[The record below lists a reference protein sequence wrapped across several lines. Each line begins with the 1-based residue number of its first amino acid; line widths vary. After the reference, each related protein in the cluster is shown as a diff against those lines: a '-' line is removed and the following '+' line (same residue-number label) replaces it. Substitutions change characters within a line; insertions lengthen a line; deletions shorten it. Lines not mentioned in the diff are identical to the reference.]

1 MLMRYPKE
9 TMMPALPDALAE
21 RRMFGLDV
29 TDSDPPGRHSRP
41 RNGINSEHDDIAHDR
56 QAINEIGLMADRMS
70 SLLQETRNNT
80 VEADERLR
88 RVEEDLKLIAL
99 EK

>member
-1 MLMRYPKE
+1 MRPS
-9 TMMPALPDALAE
+9 PDALAE
-21 RRMFGLDV
+21 RKMLALDV
-29 TDSDPPGRHSRP
+29 DSDRDSKPVKG

-56 QAINEIGLMADRMS
+56 QAINEIAQMADRMS
-70 SLLQETRNNT
+70 LLLQETRNNT

-88 RVEEDLKLIAL
+88 QVEEDLKLIAL

>member
-1 MLMRYPKE
+1 
-9 TMMPALPDALAE
+9 MPSPDALAE
-21 RRMFGLDV
+21 RKMIELDV
-29 TDSDPPGRHSRP
+29 DSGVKPPKG
-41 RNGINSEHDDIAHDR
+41 RNGINSEADDIIHDR
-56 QAINEIGLMADRMS
+56 KSIQEISLMADRMS

-88 RVEEDLKLIAL
+88 KVEEDLKLIAL